1 MDWKLHFS
9 VWLQKEIVGIALWQ
23 ILMAVFLI
31 IIGLSFKRISDHIFE
46 RRLIPF
52 LKKTRPDIDH
62 LFFEALSKPLG
73 FIILLAGIAGAFAV
87 LPLPEKP
94 NINGFVFVCLKIIA
108 AIIVIWFLFRIID
121 ISLKYIARIANR
133 TESKLDEQMLP
144 FISKAV
150 KIVIFLMLA
159 LWVLQ
164 LSGYNISSLL
174 AGLGIGGLAVALG
187 LQDTLSNFFGSIS
200 IFADRPFIV
209 GDMVKIGD
217 IQGTVEEIGF
227 RSTRIRT
234 LEATLVS
241 IPNKTVANS
250 IIDNLSRRSKRRVEQ
265 TIGLTYST
273 TVEQIEKVVSSI
285 REIISRDEEVDPE
298 LVLVN
303 FSNFGDSSLDITII
317 YFIKSADFRE
327 YLAVKE
333 RINLAIMRKLEELGV
348 SIAFPTRSIYIE
360 NNDKKSTNLL
370 KAEKKQKKEK
380 EGEDLPFGK

>member
-1 MDWKLHFS
+1 
-9 VWLQKEIVGIALWQ
+9 
-23 ILMAVFLI
+23 MAVFLI
-31 IIGLSFKRISDHIFE
+31 FIGLSFKKISDHIFE

-209 GDMVKIGD
+209 GDMVKIGE

>member
-1 MDWKLHFS
+1 MDWKLHLS
-9 VWLQKEIVGIALWQ
+9 VWLQKEIIGIALWQ

-31 IIGLSFKRISDHIFE
+31 IIGLSFKKISDHIFE
-46 RRLIPF
+46 KRLIPF

-94 NINGFVFVCLKIIA
+94 NINGFVFVGLKIIA

-209 GDMVKIGD
+209 GDMVKIGE

-234 LEATLVS
+234 FEATLVS

-250 IIDNLSRRSKRRVEQ
+250 VIDNLSRRSKRKVEQ
-265 TIGLTYST
+265 TISITYST
-273 TVEQIEKVVSSI
+273 TAEQIEKVVSSI

-298 LVLVN
+298 SVLVN
-303 FSNFGDSSLDITII
+303 FSNFGGSSLDIKIV
-317 YFIKSADFRE
+317 YFIKTLDPKK
-327 YLAVKE
+327 YLAVQE

-348 SIAFPTRSIYIE
+348 FTFPTRSIYIE